1 MGWAGQ
7 PSGILWIEGKA
18 GSGKSVLAKTIRLQ
32 LVTEWGTIRRAA
44 PLPQVSDWFYS
55 SRHGDLARSHMSF
68 MRSILAQLLEQN
80 QDAFSSYATLYRDKK
95 RENSAWKMEDYE
107 QILRLL
113 AARGLPTTCIVDALD
128 ESEVQSGAFCEL
140 RQHVV
145 ELLTGLVDTPS
156 SRFRIIVLSRY
167 TPDIDRCLRRWS
179 KQGGKFAH
187 ISLERENA
195 GDIAYL
201 VDHGLAALESA
212 MDDFDSES
220 DSEMD
225 ETGYLSHRIP
235 KSEEPSDEIFS
246 RMRNFLS
253 TNAQGV
259 ILWVKLVTQA
269 LIRRVRGGWYNAKQL
284 EAELKALPRDL
295 SHFYKLIMEDL
306 EAKYPGQL
314 DQTRNALMWVVGAA
328 AIRPLALDEMFE
340 ALCIP
345 AQMTAEFDSAEDPL
359 TRGESSI
366 QARTWTG
373 FYRQLRVR

>member
-1 MGWAGQ
+1 M
-7 PSGILWIEGKA
+7 
-18 GSGKSVLAKTIRLQ
+18 LAKTIRLQ
-32 LVTEWGTIRRAA
+32 LVTERGTNRRAA

-80 QDAFSSYATLYRDKK
+80 QDAFSSYAPLYRDKK
-95 RENSAWKMEDYE
+95 KENSAWKMEDYE
-107 QILRLL
+107 QILRSL
-113 AARGLPTTCIVDALD
+113 AAQGLPATFIVDALD
-128 ESEVQSGAFCEL
+128 ESEVGTDEFFDL

-167 TPDIDRCLRRWS
+167 TPDIDRCFRRWP
-179 KQGGKFAH
+179 KHGGKFAH
-187 ISLERENA
+187 ISLEQENA
-195 GDIAYL
+195 GDIACL
-201 VDHGLAALESA
+201 VDHGLAALKSA

-220 DSEMD
+220 DSEIED
-225 ETGYLSHRIP
+225 LEPGYLSHRIP
-235 KSEEPSDEIFS
+235 MSQESSDEIFS

-259 ILWVKLVTQA
+259 MLWVKLVTQA

-284 EAELKALPRDL
+284 EAELRVLPRDL

-345 AQMTAEFDSAEDPL
+345 AQLTAELDCAEDPL

-366 QARTWTG
+366 QAGTWTG